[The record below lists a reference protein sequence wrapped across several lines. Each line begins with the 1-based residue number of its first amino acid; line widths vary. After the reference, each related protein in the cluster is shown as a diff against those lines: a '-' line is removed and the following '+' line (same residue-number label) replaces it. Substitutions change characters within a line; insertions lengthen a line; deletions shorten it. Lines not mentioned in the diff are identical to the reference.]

1 MYLLMCSYQLNIIL
15 VCDITGLNIFTE
27 SDISSNIGF
36 NKACVTGVACRQG
49 TLTPPDTWPRPI
61 WDLHMFYSLR
71 LIFFP
76 NCALRTSLGTFSIYA
91 YSKGLRV
98 CKELHDKLSSI
109 CIYKETCGY
118 INTHMYIID
127 LQIQA

>member
-1 MYLLMCSYQLNIIL
+1 MCNGCGMPTGYAYSSGHLAPSHLGFAYVLLVETNLFPEFD
-15 VCDITGLNIFTE
+15 VIFADYT
-27 SDISSNIGF
+27 
-36 NKACVTGVACRQG
+36 
-49 TLTPPDTWPRPI
+49 
-61 WDLHMFYSLR
+61 
-71 LIFFP
+71 
-76 NCALRTSLGTFSIYA
+76 LRTSLGTFSIYA